1 MIYEIKLKE
10 KGDFTSYCP
19 RPLIPSDVR
28 AYKVIIKTDRSLEGC
43 SMLATAI
50 RSDGQVITDIGEV
63 YDGYAEYTLANN
75 MYAVS
80 GEMRL
85 LLTIN
90 DYDGAGLTVKEIIF
104 TVADETENEAIDG
117 DDRLPVLNT
126 LIDRCNNILND
137 CKSLGE
143 SYGGLVDSYVNLLN
157 PELITVD
164 NGFASIEIK
173 GLEKG
178 SAYCF
183 NFQNWGGVQGITESG
198 TYEVLS
204 VEGTEYGRL
213 IPAESMANYT
223 GVKITWAW
231 NRYKTGLMFLKGT
244 EMPKYFKPYGFYNFI
259 NDELLQ
265 SVREDIPSN
274 KIIDLTIDANAK
286 TYPYANKICKMTI
299 DKDFTFML
307 PNPVNDNFSQI
318 LIQANITQPVSIDWG
333 TTHFFGKEVPT
344 VEVGTYNFI
353 FERDGANW
361 YAGVIEKGVAE

>member
-1 MIYEIKLKE
+1 MGRYWTDKKDSTEDVQ
-10 KGDFTSYCP
+10 GD
-19 RPLIPSDVR
+19 
-28 AYKVIIKTDRSLEGC
+28 IISAVDFNNAFS
-43 SMLATAI
+43 AI
-50 RSDGQVITDIGEV
+50 E
-63 YDGYAEYTLANN
+63 
-75 MYAVS
+75 
-80 GEMRL
+80 
-85 LLTIN
+85 
-90 DYDGAGLTVKEIIF
+90 
-104 TVADETENEAIDG
+104 
-117 DDRLPVLNT
+117 DDR
-126 LIDRCNNILND
+126 NNVIKN
-137 CKSLGE
+137 
-143 SYGGLVDSYVNLLN
+143 YTNLLN

-198 TYEVLS
+198 TYEALS

-231 NRYKTGLMFLKGT
+231 SRNKTGLMFLKGT
-244 EMPKYFKPYGFYNFI
+244 EMPKYFKPYGFDNFI

-274 KIIDLTIDANAK
+274 KTIEITINSAGNAF
-286 TYPYANKICKMTI
+286 PYENKICKMTI

-307 PNPVNDNFSQI
+307 PNPANDDFSQL

-344 VEVGTYNFI
+344 VGVGTYNFI
-353 FERDGANW
+353 FERDGGYW
-361 YAGVIEKGVAE
+361 YAGVIEKGEAV